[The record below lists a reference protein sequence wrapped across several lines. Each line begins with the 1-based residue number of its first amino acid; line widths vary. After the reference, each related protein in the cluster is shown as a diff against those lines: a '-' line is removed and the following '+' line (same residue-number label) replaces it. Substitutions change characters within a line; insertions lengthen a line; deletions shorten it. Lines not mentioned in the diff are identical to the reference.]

1 MNSKANLYY
10 TKTAVILHWIMAVA
24 IIGLLLF
31 GLQTMGNHNGRLL
44 PTFHASAGFL
54 LLALVIYRLIWRWIN
69 PPPPLPDGM
78 TRGERILAKFSHIA
92 LYAAM
97 ILLPLSGWFAFTE
110 HVRRSLGVAP
120 ASLFWMTKIPLL
132 PDFGINFHFIHKWG
146 GKAGLALIA
155 IHVFAALKHH
165 FFDRDDVLRR
175 MIIWKQKS
183 SSK

>member
-1 MNSKANLYY
+1 MNSNANPHY
-10 TKTAVILHWIMAVA
+10 TKTAVILHWILAVA
-24 IIGLLLF
+24 MIGLLLF

-44 PTFHASAGFL
+44 PTLHASAGFL

-69 PPPPLPDGM
+69 PPPPLPEGIR
-78 TRGERILAKFSHIA
+78 RGERMMAKLSHIA

-120 ASLFWMTKIPLL
+120 ASLFGVTKIPLL

-146 GKAGLALIA
+146 GKAVLALVA
-155 IHVFAALKHH
+155 IHVLAALKHH
-165 FFDRDDVLRR
+165 FYDRDNVLRR
-175 MIIWKQKS
+175 MMLWKR
-183 SSK
+183 

>member
-1 MNSKANLYY
+1 MYY
-10 TKTAVILHWIMAVA
+10 TKTAVILHWIMAVPL
-24 IIGLLLF
+24 IGLLLF

-44 PTFHASAGFL
+44 PTVHASAGFL

-69 PPPPLPDGM
+69 PPPPLPEGIR
-78 TRGERILAKFSHIA
+78 RGERMMAKLSHIA

-120 ASLFWMTKIPLL
+120 ASLFWVAKIPLL

-146 GKAGLALIA
+146 GKAVLAIIA
-155 IHVFAALKHH
+155 IHVLAALKHH
-165 FFDRDDVLRR
+165 FYDRNAVLTR
-175 MIIWKQKS
+175 MLPS
-183 SSK
+183 SLGGSK